1 MIRQNL
7 ALLRSQYEPKWVS
20 VSERCLAEQIGVCSK
35 TIKDSLSQSKS
46 TLRDLGGIFAKQL
59 RSSAVQGSQSLGEV
73 SIQAQLL
80 SSVLIAL
87 IAINHAVSPEQVK
100 LSVDDK
106 NHIHI
111 ELLEQT
117 MQQGNSTKTLITLSK
132 KDVDKY
138 LPKINQYLLALS
150 SATVVPSRVLLGLM
164 KKNKEMGL
172 AGLGYAAAAPLYVV
186 NFHTGLGVA
195 ALTSIIETIGFG
207 KNFSPR
213 KKTDEELT
221 SGKILLVIPDSL
233 EYFKAKFYKTMPEA
247 FSGDQ
252 MSAISAQDN
261 INFSQV
267 IEALRGGALIV
278 CPDSAMLINS
288 LGFLQGLVEGAGM
301 GKIAD
306 SLRQE
311 AKLDQG
317 SNLHHERQA
326 QLLTASALMNTI
338 GKTFLETPVGN
349 IGLIVLNG
357 SEVITDYVMLKS
369 LKQQS
374 TKPE

>member
-1 MIRQNL
+1 
-7 ALLRSQYEPKWVS
+7 
-20 VSERCLAEQIGVCSK
+20 
-35 TIKDSLSQSKS
+35 
-46 TLRDLGGIFAKQL
+46 
-59 RSSAVQGSQSLGEV
+59 
-73 SIQAQLL
+73 
-80 SSVLIAL
+80 
-87 IAINHAVSPEQVK
+87 
-100 LSVDDK
+100 
-106 NHIHI
+106 
-111 ELLEQT
+111 
-117 MQQGNSTKTLITLSK
+117 
-132 KDVDKY
+132 
-138 LPKINQYLLALS
+138 
-150 SATVVPSRVLLGLM
+150 
-164 KKNKEMGL
+164 
-172 AGLGYAAAAPLYVV
+172 
-186 NFHTGLGVA
+186 
-195 ALTSIIETIGFG
+195 
-207 KNFSPR
+207 
-213 KKTDEELT
+213 
-221 SGKILLVIPDSL
+221 
-233 EYFKAKFYKTMPEA
+233 MPEA